1 MYEGPPNDKELQEF
15 FQGDGRKKQPLIC
28 STLISWFCPQ
38 TLLLNNLYIHSFLC
52 SSIHPFIYSF
62 IYSILFF
69 SVVELPEHHFLLLG
83 NELLL
88 FQGWLYF
95 SPQMPH
101 CIQAWITAKLLLYQ
115 YLNCHL
121 EFKKNGHINVIEMSS
136 QEKIFTIHKMHG

>member
-1 MYEGPPNDKELQEF
+1 MIQNYNNFAREMEEKIATD
-15 FQGDGRKKQPLIC
+15 
-28 STLISWFCPQ
+28 
-38 TLLLNNLYIHSFLC
+38 LLNSLFMALSTNSPSRQSVHAFISLFFYLPIYL
-52 SSIHPFIYSF
+52 FIYLF
-62 IYSILFF
+62 HSIF

-83 NELLL
+83 SELLL

-121 EFKKNGHINVIEMSS
+121 EFKKSGHINFIEMSS
-136 QEKIFTIHKMHG
+136 QEKIFTSHKMHG

>member
-1 MYEGPPNDKELQEF
+1 MIQNYKNFAREMEEKIATD
-15 FQGDGRKKQPLIC
+15 
-28 STLISWFCPQ
+28 
-38 TLLLNNLYIHSFLC
+38 LLNSHFMV
-52 SSIHPFIYSF
+52 SSTNSPSQQSVHTFISLFFYLPIYSF

-121 EFKKNGHINVIEMSS
+121 EFKKNGHINFIEMSS

>member
-1 MYEGPPNDKELQEF
+1 MIQNYKNF
-15 FQGDGRKKQPLIC
+15 ARKVEEKIATDLLN
-28 STLISWFCPQ
+28 SLSWLCPQ
-38 TLLLNNLYIHSFLC
+38 TLPLDNLYIHSLFLLFAYF
-52 SSIHPFIYSF
+52 FIYLF
-62 IYSILFF
+62 HSIF
-69 SVVELPEHHFLLLG
+69 SIVELPEHHFLLLG

-121 EFKKNGHINVIEMSS
+121 EFKKNSHINVIEMSS
-136 QEKIFTIHKMHG
+136 QEKIFTLHKMHG

>member
-1 MYEGPPNDKELQEF
+1 MYKGPPNDTELQEF
-15 FQGDGRKKQPLIC
+15 CQGDGRKNSHWSAQLSFHGFVHKLSFSTIC
-28 STLISWFCPQ
+28 T
-38 TLLLNNLYIHSFLC
+38 YIHFFVLLFTYL
-52 SSIHPFIYSF
+52 FIYLF
-62 IYSILFF
+62 HSIF

-121 EFKKNGHINVIEMSS
+121 EFKKNGHINFIEMSS
-136 QEKIFTIHKMHG
+136 QEKIFTSHKMHG

>member
-1 MYEGPPNDKELQEF
+1 MIQNYKNF
-15 FQGDGRKKQPLIC
+15 ARKVEEKIATDLLN
-28 STLISWFCPQ
+28 SLSWLCPQ
-38 TLLLNNLYIHSFLC
+38 TLPLDNLYIHSLFLLFAYF
-52 SSIHPFIYSF
+52 FIYLF
-62 IYSILFF
+62 HSIF
-69 SVVELPEHHFLLLG
+69 SIVELPEHHFLLLG

-121 EFKKNGHINVIEMSS
+121 EFKKNSHINVIEMSS

>member
-1 MYEGPPNDKELQEF
+1 MIQNYKNFAREMEEKIATD
-15 FQGDGRKKQPLIC
+15 
-28 STLISWFCPQ
+28 
-38 TLLLNNLYIHSFLC
+38 LLNSHFMVLSTNSPSQQSVHTFISLFFYLPIYL
-52 SSIHPFIYSF
+52 FIYLF
-62 IYSILFF
+62 HSIF

-83 NELLL
+83 SELLL

-121 EFKKNGHINVIEMSS
+121 EFKKNGHINFIEMSS